1 MTPGWPATW
10 WGNGVWSSR
19 VSGRSIVSMDTLETD
34 CVGMLLERE
43 GAMLLRNAHCVRFV
57 YAVPRCTGRRHS
69 SGRAKPLPSFIV
81 TAFGPRGGGSHR
93 YIPPHSALCCVS
105 SLHILATPERGNGAL
120 QPLGETSRSPDHH
133 VPGRIPPTAYIHQLR
148 PRLGNHHS
156 PLGVFLPLPAMC
168 LLIPLR
174 RACSTSSTR
183 LTATAACS
191 V

>member
-57 YAVPRCTGRRHS
+57 YAVPRCAGRRHS

-105 SLHILATPERGNGAL
+105 SIRLRHPNVEMALSNPWAKQADRPITTSPAGSRRRRIFISYAPDWVITILL
-120 QPLGETSRSPDHH
+120 WVCFSP
-133 VPGRIPPTAYIHQLR
+133 
-148 PRLGNHHS
+148 S
-156 PLGVFLPLPAMC
+156 LPC
-168 LLIPLR
+168 
-174 RACSTSSTR
+174 AC
-183 LTATAACS
+183 
-191 V
+191 

>member
-19 VSGRSIVSMDTLETD
+19 ASGRSIVSMDTLETD

-81 TAFGPRGGGSHR
+81 TAFVHVAEAVTVIYRRTPL
-93 YIPPHSALCCVS
+93 SAAFHPS
-105 SLHILATPERGNGAL
+105 ILATPERGNGAL

-133 VPGRIPPTAYIHQLR
+133 APGRIPPTAYIHQLR

-156 PLGVFLPLPAMC
+156 PLGVFLPFPAMC